1 MKENT
6 APVQFIKVTKES
18 LLSFLGE
25 VHQRVVIAK
34 AGYFV
39 DAIER
44 LLALAKA
51 KVRCEVY
58 VDTDEKS
65 IRYGFGNRRP
75 LNLSTKILN
84 R

>member
-1 MKENT
+1 MERNT

-18 LLSFLGE
+18 VLSFLGE
-25 VHQRVVIAK
+25 ARNRVVIAK

-39 DAIER
+39 DEIER
-44 LLALAKA
+44 LLSLSNA

-65 IRYGFGNRRP
+65 IR
-75 LNLSTKILN
+75 
-84 R
+84 